1 MQDVLG
7 CTTKEL
13 FGSDN
18 MKKWAKPL
26 LVAVIIFPLSLLVDL
41 IMRKELNYLYA
52 ILLSIFFGAVF
63 YLLQNFVAYLSFKRG
78 KKKP

>member
-1 MQDVLG
+1 
-7 CTTKEL
+7 
-13 FGSDN
+13 

-52 ILLSIFFGAVF
+52 ILLSIFFGTIF
-63 YLLQNFVAYLSFKRG
+63 YLLQNFVTYLPFNRS